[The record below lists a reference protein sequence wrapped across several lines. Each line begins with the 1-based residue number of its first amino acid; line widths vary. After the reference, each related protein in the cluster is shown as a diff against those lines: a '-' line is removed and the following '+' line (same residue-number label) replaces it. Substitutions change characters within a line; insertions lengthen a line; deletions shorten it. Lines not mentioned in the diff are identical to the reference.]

1 MKHQARIAGYR
12 HLRDQPAWKLLAA
25 DHAPEL
31 IGLLQTLLMDGERR
45 LPSAVL
51 HARLQRQLDAL
62 RGDELSRELPRTAQ
76 AYLAHWLAQGWLERR
91 LPEGA
96 AEEEYELSRA
106 ATQAL
111 SLIHI

>member
-62 RGDELSRELPRTAQ
+62 RGDELSR
-76 AYLAHWLAQGWLERR
+76 
-91 LPEGA
+91 
-96 AEEEYELSRA
+96 
-106 ATQAL
+106 
-111 SLIHI
+111 